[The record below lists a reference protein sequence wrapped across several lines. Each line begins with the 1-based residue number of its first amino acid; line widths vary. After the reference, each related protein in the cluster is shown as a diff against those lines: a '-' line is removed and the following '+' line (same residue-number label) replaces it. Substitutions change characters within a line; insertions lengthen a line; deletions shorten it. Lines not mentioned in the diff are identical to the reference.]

1 MGPLLVC
8 RVFRYSCFPLYIRT
22 GSCFLQKSCIIDMPF
37 RRIEDSTGI
46 TLLRSQDTTACWLE
60 ACLLAGSRS
69 AGAVVF
75 RMQPLLSR
83 WGFGL
88 VQLIVVVVVA
98 VSLVRWGFGL
108 DATGGDAVAAFV
120 TV

>member
-1 MGPLLVC
+1 MHARNAIPSHRRLNGDYTPAVA
-8 RVFRYSCFPLYIRT
+8 RY
-22 GSCFLQKSCIIDMPF
+22 D
-37 RRIEDSTGI
+37 
-46 TLLRSQDTTACWLE
+46 
-60 ACLLAGSRS
+60 CLLAGSRS

-75 RMQPLLSR
+75 RMQSLLSR

-120 TV
+120 SV